1 MFDLSIYCGH
11 NASITLARDGIVLE
25 VVEIERF
32 TNIKNAGLLWYY
44 PTHLPLKAI
53 QNILNYFS
61 IKYKADKFE
70 YLICNQDD
78 TRTLTSKLGNKNKI
92 VQFFKANKLKEVYH
106 QDGHAAGAFY
116 QSELDT
122 AIIATV
128 DGGGNDGCYNFYKA
142 DKVKGIEPIGKNY
155 DYNIGEKYAEI
166 GHYCSSIRKAEEW
179 RDAYLIY
186 AGKLMGLAGY
196 GKVQQHYI
204 QALEK
209 FYLGHHMDKENRD
222 SNYKELKLKLKL
234 PDILSGELEKDLVAT
249 SQFVFENIFERNIS
263 TLFQQMNNNFILSGG
278 CALNILNNTRI
289 NTKVKTFIP
298 PNPNDSGL
306 SLGFML
312 SHIKPTQAVS
322 SPYLG
327 PEAWDRDTLSEYAS
341 AYKAEV
347 NINTVVDDIVSGKI
361 IGIVKG
367 RCEIGPR
374 ALGNRSIIC
383 YPVIKE
389 MKEILNKKVK
399 NREYYRPFAPVV
411 RLKDVSKYFE
421 FNGESRYMSFCPKVK
436 VEYRE
441 TLESITHID
450 GTARVQ
456 TVTSQ
461 QNPFLYELL
470 SKVEEKTGIGML
482 LNTSFNIAGKP
493 ILNTYKDAI
502 SILNNTKLDGVL
514 LEDYYIKK

>member
-53 QNILNYFS
+53 QNILNYLS

-78 TRTLTSKLGNKNKI
+78 TRTLTSRLGSKNKI

-142 DKVKGIEPIGKNY
+142 DKIQGIEPIGKNY
-155 DYNIGEKYAEI
+155 EYNIGEKYAEI
-166 GHYCSSIRKAEEW
+166 GHYCKSIRKGKKW
-179 RDAYLIY
+179 NDAYLVY

-196 GKVQQHYI
+196 GKVQENYV
-204 QALEK
+204 QALEE
-209 FYLGHHMDKENRD
+209 FYIGHHITKESRD
-222 SNYKELKLKLKL
+222 INYKELKSKLNL
-234 PDILSGELEKDLVAT
+234 PEELSGKIEVDLVAT

-263 TLFQQMNNNFILSGG
+263 TLFELMNNNFIISGG
-278 CALNILNNTRI
+278 CALNILNNTKI
-289 NTKVKTFIP
+289 NNKVKTFIP

-312 SHIKPTQAVS
+312 SHIKPTKAVTN
-322 SPYLG
+322 PYLG
-327 PEAWDRDTLSEYAS
+327 PEAWDRNTLSEYAS
-341 AYKAEV
+341 TYKAEL
-347 NINTVVDDIVSGKI
+347 NINIVVDDIISGKI
-361 IGIVKG
+361 VGIVRG

-383 YPVIKE
+383 YPVIKG
-389 MKEILNKKVK
+389 MKDILNSKVK

-411 RLKDVSKYFE
+411 RLEDVSKYFE
-421 FNGESRYMSFCPKVK
+421 FSGESRYMSFSPKVK
-436 VEYRE
+436 EEYRN

-450 GTARVQ
+450 NTARIQ
-456 TVTSQ
+456 TVTAE
-461 QNPFLYELL
+461 QNPFIYELL
-470 SKVEEKTGIGML
+470 TRLEEKTGIGIL

-493 ILNTYKDAI
+493 ILNTYRDAI
-502 SILNNTKLDGVL
+502 WILNNTDLDSIL
-514 LEDYYIKK
+514 LEEYYIK